1 LADFQAHL
9 EELREKDVSVLA
21 LSTDPPEKARE
32 TVEQEHL
39 GFPVVCGLKLPDDA
53 DRIGAFSD
61 VKRHIIEPAN
71 FLLGPDR
78 RILLASYAA
87 GPLGRMRAE
96 DIMQVVGF
104 YEARREAK
112 GGG

>member
-1 LADFQAHL
+1 M
-9 EELREKDVSVLA
+9 SVLA

-32 TVEQEHL
+32 TVAQDGL
-39 GFPVVCGLKLPDDA
+39 GFPVVCGLTLPDDA
-53 DRIGAFSD
+53 DRVGAFSD
-61 VKRHIIEPAN
+61 PKRKVIEPVN

-96 DIMQVVGF
+96 DIVQMAGF
-104 YEARREAK
+104 YESRRETK
-112 GGG
+112 GG